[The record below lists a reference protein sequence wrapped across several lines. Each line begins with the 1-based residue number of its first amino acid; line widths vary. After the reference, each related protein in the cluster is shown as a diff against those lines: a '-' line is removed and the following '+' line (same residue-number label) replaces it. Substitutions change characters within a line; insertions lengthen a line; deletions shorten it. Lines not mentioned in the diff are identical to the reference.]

1 MEKETRTTEKFGLI
15 QIRNDIFDI
24 RCQFADIKKEL
35 ENSHLYKKY
44 KELEKQLQEMENK
57 EEQEKQYIID
67 YMLANNIL
75 SMKIDNFNLK
85 IKNNGRDSVV
95 IENEEIIPQEFF
107 RVKKEIDKL
116 GILKEYRETGVLIPG
131 INILKSEKWV
141 LDVK

>member
-1 MEKETRTTEKFGLI
+1 MEKIEKFGLMK
-15 QIRNDIFDI
+15 IRNDIFDI

-44 KELEKQLQEMENK
+44 KELEKQLQEMEER

-67 YMLANNIL
+67 YMLANNIK
-75 SMKIDNFNLK
+75 SMNTQEFTFK

-95 IENEEIIPQEFF
+95 IEDEDIIPEEFF
-107 RVKKEIDKL
+107 RIKKEVDKSS
-116 GILKEYRETGVLIPG
+116 ILKQYRETGVLIPG

-141 LDVK
+141 LDIK